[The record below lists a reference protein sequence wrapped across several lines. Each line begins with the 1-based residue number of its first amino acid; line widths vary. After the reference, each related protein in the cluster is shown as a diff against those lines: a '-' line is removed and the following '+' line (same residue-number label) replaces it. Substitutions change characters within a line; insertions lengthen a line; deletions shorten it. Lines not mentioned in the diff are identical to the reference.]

1 MTLPKTK
8 TSAITTKIN
17 LLLKK
22 ASISP
27 FEVKSLQREIDTLKQ
42 VDAGEAYMLGGM
54 LYSLVGDYE
63 QSKLLHEKALKLS
76 YTVVDYVNYAVSMK
90 RLGRVTEALALYL
103 KVTDINPADKHY
115 VDNVFQLMTFSGDFE
130 KFDYVLSRF
139 KRANPGFDFDE
150 LPNVPIIESIKEH
163 LEKVGIPEAEFK
175 IAGAMVESVLIEYGY
190 TAKQMFE
197 KIGTFDTEQHV
208 YIEMGIEA
216 KSASDLV
223 AINNKITELMITSD
237 QISCWDRLIYNIVSF
252 QQPINNEAA

>member
-8 TSAITTKIN
+8 TSAITAKIN

-22 ASISP
+22 ASVSP

-42 VDAGEAYMLGGM
+42 IDAGEAYMLGGM

-76 YTVVDYVNYAVSMK
+76 STIVDYVNYAVSMK

-115 VDNVFQLMTFSGDFE
+115 VDNVLQLMTFSGDFE

-139 KRANPGFDFDE
+139 KKSNPSFNFDE
-150 LPNVPIIESIKEH
+150 MSNVSIIESIREH
-163 LEKVGIPEAEFK
+163 LAKVGVPESEFK
-175 IAGAMVESVLIEYGY
+175 FAGSLVESVLIEYGY
-190 TAKQMFE
+190 TAKQLFE

-208 YIEMGIEA
+208 YVEMGIEA

-223 AINNKITELMITSD
+223 AINNKVAELIITSD

-252 QQPINNEAA
+252 HQPLNIEAA